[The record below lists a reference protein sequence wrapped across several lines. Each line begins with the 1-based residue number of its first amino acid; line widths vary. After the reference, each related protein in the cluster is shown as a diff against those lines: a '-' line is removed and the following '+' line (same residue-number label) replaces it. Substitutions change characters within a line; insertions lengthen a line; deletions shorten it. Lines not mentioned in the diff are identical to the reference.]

1 MIFKK
6 ILINDKNEL
15 LEYKDKIFQL
25 FKDCFKKSI
34 DENLWNWAYIEN
46 PNGSPVVSLYFDG
59 NILAGHYAVIPI
71 KLLNAKDGN
80 VKAILSMTTMV
91 RFSYRKF
98 GIFIEQANEV
108 YEKSQKNGY
117 KLVIGFPNKQSAPGF
132 KKRLHWTIESNLYV
146 AKLSKDE
153 LMNIRISNK
162 PNTIMFDTL
171 DEKNLKWRLSK
182 PNQEYIRKDNN
193 ILKKFGNKYD
203 VIFRGRIIENFDE
216 EKEYNVLICENFDK
230 FLDKKQFDYIFGYKV
245 FDDSIGDIDF
255 KKDLIMS
262 DIF

>member
-15 LEYKDKIFQL
+15 LKNKEKIFQL
-25 FKDCFKKSI
+25 FKDCFKQSI
-34 DENLWNWAYIEN
+34 DKDLWNWAYIEN
-46 PNGSPVVSLYFDG
+46 PNGNPIVSLYFDG
-59 NILAGHYAVIPI
+59 NVLAGHYAVIPI
-71 KLLNAKDGN
+71 KLVN
-80 VKAILSMTTMV
+80 VQGENIKAMLSMTTMV
-91 RFSYRKF
+91 GLSYRRF

-108 YEKSQKNGY
+108 YDKSQKNGY
-117 KLVIGFPNKQSAPGF
+117 RLVIGFPNKQSAPGF
-132 KKRLHWTIESNLYV
+132 KKRLNWIIEGNLYV

-153 LMNIRISNK
+153 LMNIEIKTR
-162 PNTIMFDTL
+162 PNTIVFDTS

-193 ILKKFGNKYD
+193 ILKKFGNKFD
-203 VIFRGRIIENFDE
+203 IIFRGENFENFDQ
-216 EKEYNVLICENFDK
+216 EKEYNVLICEDFNK
-230 FLDKKQFDYIFGYKV
+230 FLDKKQFDYIFGYRV
-245 FDDSIGDIDF
+245 FDNSLIDVDF